1 MKKLRYYFTVGLL
14 VISSQNAVAAEN
26 GLFGYT
32 HLLPSPL
39 TLPSGTLVFGTDLA
53 LGVTDFFQVG
63 TNLLS
68 NFYNVY
74 NVNAKVSLVDYQE
87 FALAV
92 TGSYVRFNYQQIDSR
107 NPDLGV
113 SSILPGMVGAVEIAP
128 ALAWFIGGNL
138 NYSSQSLTSDGV
150 QTSGYM
156 SGASL
161 SSDLSFAY
169 NTLGKKGR
177 AKGVGN
183 AASAGVSYDVN
194 YKLFG
199 IGVSH
204 HWPGFHLGIH
214 YYPGA
219 DLYPVRPI
227 LSGGG
232 VWKF

>member
-1 MKKLRYYFTVGLL
+1 MKKNLFCKSAVLLLL
-14 VISSQNAVAAEN
+14 VAPLNQSVAAEN

-39 TLPSGTLVFGTDLA
+39 TLPAGTLVFGTDVSFGL
-53 LGVTDFFQVG
+53 TDFLQVG

-74 NVNAKVSLVDYQE
+74 NVNAKAALVDYPS

-92 TGSYVRFNYQQIDSR
+92 TGSFVQFNYQDIDPR
-107 NPDLGV
+107 NRDFAV
-113 SSILPGMVGAVEIAP
+113 SSLLPGVIAAVEVAP

-138 NYSSQSLTSDGV
+138 NYTSQSLV
-150 QTSGYM
+150 TSGYM
-156 SGASL
+156 TGASIG
-161 SSDLSFAY
+161 SDLSFAY
-169 NTLGKKGR
+169 NALKKTR
-177 AKGVGN
+177 TKGLGN
-183 AASAGVSYDVN
+183 AVSAGVSYDLS
-194 YKLFG
+194 YKLAGLG
-199 IGVSH
+199 ISH

-219 DLYPVRPI
+219 DRYAVRPI
-227 LSGGG
+227 IAGGG